1 MLRLGIGV
9 GAGAR
14 PRVCLPSPS
23 SGHPLTHFGVC
34 ISPPG
39 SPADVCAHEGK
50 VQLRCTPWTSSM
62 LVEMSPCP
70 LCPQLLPSSPL
81 GTAPHAASPET
92 IPARLST
99 PQSTF
104 FLMRNPLK
112 ELSLGAGWR
121 AGRSLEAAAPDGAL
135 GTPLGGC
142 SATCEG
148 HGRRHANF
156 QISPAT
162 LNSLCL
168 SYLTLI
174 PRYELRVKDQ
184 NSPCVFTGAPGVLRG
199 AAMGG

>member
-23 SGHPLTHFGVC
+23 SRHPLTHFGVC
-34 ISPPG
+34 ISPSG

-104 FLMRNPLK
+104 FFNEKSSKRAEFGSRLACWQVPGGSSPRR
-112 ELSLGAGWR
+112 GAG
-121 AGRSLEAAAPDGAL
+121 D
-135 GTPLGGC
+135 TPRGLQC
-142 SATCEG
+142 
-148 HGRRHANF
+148 H
-156 QISPAT
+156 
-162 LNSLCL
+162 
-168 SYLTLI
+168 
-174 PRYELRVKDQ
+174 
-184 NSPCVFTGAPGVLRG
+184 LRG
-199 AAMGG
+199 TWS